1 MGASGDKLLCPVK
14 SLQHI
19 MQARKLLKC
28 ETDRHLCASLTSQTV
43 IKRIKDTARRIGVPA
58 SNYSSH
64 SIRIGGATALAAGG
78 ADKLSIK
85 FLGRWLSNCYEEYP
99 RHAASTS
106 KGLSKKMVQ
115 RLYLQGGE
123 TLEGDETPES
133 EGRAAV
139 AEFASERSKKKRAS
153 SKKKKPSARDHHVA
167 RSVAKNVGGVTNKA
181 AQPQEPGRDIVNSVT
196 EHNPKKY
203 QEDMPSKLKGKWLA
217 AMVEELQALEDNGVL
232 ESRAQAR
239 GYRTKWVYKTKM
251 NAQGAIE
258 RLKARLVACGNEQDF
273 GVDYSVTRRLR
284 QRK

>member
-1 MGASGDKLLCPVK
+1 M
-14 SLQHI
+14 
-19 MQARKLLKC
+19 
-28 ETDRHLCASLTSQTV
+28 
-43 IKRIKDTARRIGVPA
+43 
-58 SNYSSH
+58 
-64 SIRIGGATALAAGG
+64 
-78 ADKLSIK
+78 
-85 FLGRWLSNCYEEYP
+85 
-99 RHAASTS
+99 
-106 KGLSKKMVQ
+106 
-115 RLYLQGGE
+115 
-123 TLEGDETPES
+123 LEGDETPES

-153 SKKKKPSARDHHVA
+153 SKKKKPWARDHHVA

-196 EHNPKKY
+196 EHNPKKF